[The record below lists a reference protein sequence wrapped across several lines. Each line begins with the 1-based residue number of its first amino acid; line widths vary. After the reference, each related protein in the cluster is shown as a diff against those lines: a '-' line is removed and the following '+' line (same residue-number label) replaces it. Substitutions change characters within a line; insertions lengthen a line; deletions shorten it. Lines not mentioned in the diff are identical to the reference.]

1 MHRMSWTSLAVA
13 SAIAIAAGCATSP
26 PELGPEDF
34 VEASRVDEEIAV
46 AEPAAPPADAA
57 AFLGDDDPDLAAAVR
72 KFQETGKAPVV
83 RKPGFVVFPYGE
95 RQPILYCKPLRVCDI
110 ELEAGE
116 GVLNIA
122 LGDSERWIAS
132 KMESGPDDAR
142 RAHVVVKPTEF
153 DLSTNLV
160 ITTDRRVYH
169 LGLISTIEEDGSYFR
184 SVRFYYP
191 QDTVQRWADAA
202 EAAREGARRER
213 ERDVAQLPLVSPE
226 GLYFGYRIEGDRVP
240 WRPVQAFDDGTRV
253 FIQMPAAMSATEA
266 PALFVLTSDEDRALV
281 NYRLRG
287 RYFVVDKLFAEAV
300 LVLGVGGK
308 QESVNVT
315 RLSREARR

>member
-1 MHRMSWTSLAVA
+1 MERSHWTQL
-13 SAIAIAAGCATSP
+13 AIASGIAVSAGCATP
-26 PELGPEDF
+26 PALGPEDF
-34 VEASRVDEEIAV
+34 VEANRETEEVVV
-46 AEPAAPPADAA
+46 AEPPPPAARSAA
-57 AFLGDDDPDLAAAVR
+57 LATDGDQDLAAAVR
-72 KFQETGKAPVV
+72 QFQETGKAPIV

-110 ELEAGE
+110 QLDAGE

-132 KMESGPDDAR
+132 KMESGPEDGR
-142 RAHVVVKPTEF
+142 RAHVIVKPTEF

-169 LGLISTIEEDGSYFR
+169 LGLISSTEEAAGYFR

-191 QDTVQRWADAA
+191 QDTVQRWSEEKA
-202 EAAREGARRER
+202 AAREGARRER
-213 ERDVAQLPLVSPE
+213 ERDVARLPLVSPE
-226 GLYFGYRIEGDRVP
+226 GLHFGYRIAGDRVP

-253 FIQMPAAMSATEA
+253 FLQMPNAMSATEA
-266 PALFVLTSDEDRALV
+266 PALFVLAGDNEQALV

-287 RYFVVDKLFAEAV
+287 RYFVIDKLFSEAV

-308 QESVNVT
+308 QQRVT
-315 RLSREARR
+315 VSRHSRESRR

>member
-1 MHRMSWTSLAVA
+1 MHRTDWTWLAIA
-13 SAIAIAAGCATSP
+13 SGVAIAAGCATSP
-26 PELGPEDF
+26 ALGPEDF
-34 VEASRVDEEIAV
+34 VEASRVEEQIAV
-46 AEPAAPPADAA
+46 AEPPAPPADTTAL
-57 AFLGDDDPDLAAAVR
+57 LGDDDAELAAAVR

-95 RQPILYCKPLRVCDI
+95 RQPILYCKPLRICDI

-132 KMESGPDDAR
+132 KMESGPEDGR

-169 LGLISTIEEDGSYFR
+169 LGLISTLEEDDGYFR

-191 QDTVQRWADAA
+191 QDTVQRWSDAA
-202 EAAREGARRER
+202 DAAREGARRER
-213 ERDVAQLPLVSPE
+213 EREVAQLPLVSPE
-226 GLYFGYRIEGDRVP
+226 GLNFGYRIDGDRVP

-253 FIQMPAAMSATEA
+253 FIQMPGAMSATEA
-266 PALFVLTSDEDRALV
+266 PALFVVTGEKDQALV

-287 RYFVVDKLFAEAV
+287 RYFVVDKLFAEAS
-300 LVLGVGGK
+300 LVLGVGRK
-308 QESVNVT
+308 QERVT
-315 RLSREARR
+315 VSRLSRDSRQ